1 MEEQLDWECFFDQ
14 LPDFEQFKQVGD
26 FFQEDVINPPVSIG
40 ETPSPIP
47 SLSEI
52 ENLLMTDSD
61 EGIASPEDSEFDKL
75 LADFL
80 IEPVPQSEEGSMVHS
95 DKDRVDSSS
104 PEEVPSDKDGVDS
117 SSPEEVPSDKDSV
130 DPSTPEEVSPEPVSK
145 KQIRQMRNRDAAVK
159 SRERKKMYVKNLET
173 KSRYFEGECRRLE
186 HLLQCCYAEN
196 HALRFCLQS
205 RGAFGA
211 PMTMQESAV
220 LLLDVKKPLGILVD
234 FSEQQCWVYSG
245 VRRHGYFANVKL
257 NSHRQL
263 IPAAGFPAMVHG
275 HHVATQSTPPTVAN
289 SVTSKRKHGTQRS
302 KKGDSKKAK
311 Q

>member
-1 MEEQLDWECFFDQ
+1 MENELDWECFFDQ
-14 LPDFEQFKQVGD
+14 LPDFEQVAD
-26 FFQEDVINPPVSIG
+26 FFQEDVTNPPVSIAD
-40 ETPSPIP
+40 TPSPIS

-61 EGIASPEDSEFDKL
+61 EGVASPEDSDYDKL
-75 LADFL
+75 LADIL
-80 IEPVPQSEEGSMVHS
+80 IEPLPESEEGSVVPS
-95 DKDRVDSSS
+95 DKDGIDSSS
-104 PEEVPSDKDGVDS
+104 PEEVPSDKDGVD
-117 SSPEEVPSDKDSV
+117 
-130 DPSTPEEVSPEPVSK
+130 PSTPEEVPSEPVSK

-220 LLLDVKKPLGILVD
+220 LLLESLLLGSLLWFMGIMWQLSLPLLLWLTVSPPRENMEHKGLRKVTLKGPNSNI
-234 FSEQQCWVYSG
+234 SE
-245 VRRHGYFANVKL
+245 YFL
-257 NSHRQL
+257 
-263 IPAAGFPAMVHG
+263 
-275 HHVATQSTPPTVAN
+275 TQSFVKSRRCQASRTKMKFDFIVF
-289 SVTSKRKHGTQRS
+289 
-302 KKGDSKKAK
+302 
-311 Q
+311 

>member
-1 MEEQLDWECFFDQ
+1 MENELDWECFFDQ
-14 LPDFEQFKQVGD
+14 LPDFEQVAD
-26 FFQEDVINPPVSIG
+26 FFQEDVTNPPVSIAD
-40 ETPSPIP
+40 TPSPIS

-61 EGIASPEDSEFDKL
+61 EGVASPEDSDYDKL
-75 LADFL
+75 LAEIL
-80 IEPVPQSEEGSMVHS
+80 IEPLPESEEGSV
-95 DKDRVDSSS
+95 
-104 PEEVPSDKDGVDS
+104 VPSDKDGVDS
-117 SSPEEVPSDKDSV
+117 SSPEEVTSHKDGV
-130 DPSTPEEVSPEPVSK
+130 DPSTPEEVPPQSVSK

-220 LLLDVKKPLGILVD
+220 LLLESLLLGSLLWFMGIMWQLSLPLLLWLTVSPPRENMEHKGLRKVTLKGPNSNI
-234 FSEQQCWVYSG
+234 SE
-245 VRRHGYFANVKL
+245 YFL
-257 NSHRQL
+257 
-263 IPAAGFPAMVHG
+263 
-275 HHVATQSTPPTVAN
+275 TQSFVKSRRCQASRTKMKFDFIVF
-289 SVTSKRKHGTQRS
+289 
-302 KKGDSKKAK
+302 
-311 Q
+311 

>member
-1 MEEQLDWECFFDQ
+1 MENELDWECFFDQ
-14 LPDFEQFKQVGD
+14 LPDFEQVAD
-26 FFQEDVINPPVSIG
+26 FFQEDVTNPPVSIAD
-40 ETPSPIP
+40 TPSPIS

-61 EGIASPEDSEFDKL
+61 EGVASPEDSDYDKL
-75 LADFL
+75 LAEIL
-80 IEPVPQSEEGSMVHS
+80 IEPLPESEEGSVVPS
-95 DKDRVDSSS
+95 DKDGIDSSS
-104 PEEVPSDKDGVDS
+104 PEEVPSDKDGVD
-117 SSPEEVPSDKDSV
+117 
-130 DPSTPEEVSPEPVSK
+130 PSTPEEVPSEPVSK

-220 LLLDVKKPLGILVD
+220 LLLESLLLGSLLWFMGIMWQLSLPLLLWLTVSPPRENMEHKGL
-234 FSEQQCWVYSG
+234 
-245 VRRHGYFANVKL
+245 RRVTLKGPNSNISKYFL
-257 NSHRQL
+257 
-263 IPAAGFPAMVHG
+263 
-275 HHVATQSTPPTVAN
+275 TQSFVKSRRCQASRTKMKFDFIVF
-289 SVTSKRKHGTQRS
+289 
-302 KKGDSKKAK
+302 
-311 Q
+311 